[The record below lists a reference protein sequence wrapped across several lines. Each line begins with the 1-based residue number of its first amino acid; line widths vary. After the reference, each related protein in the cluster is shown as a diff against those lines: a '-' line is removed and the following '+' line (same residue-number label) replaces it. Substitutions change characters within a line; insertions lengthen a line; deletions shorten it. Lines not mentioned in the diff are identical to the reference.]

1 LTGGAERRSEKAGER
16 RVPRAAQVLRKASD
30 FERVLR
36 TGHRI
41 ASKNFVLRGVRN
53 TEAYSRLG
61 IIAGRKTAPRAVDRN
76 RAKRLIREVFRQFVR
91 RLGTQDVAIQLRGD
105 LRRHVNDAV
114 REELHSVFENFVRR
128 LEKTPD
134 T

>member
-1 LTGGAERRSEKAGER
+1 M
-16 RVPRAAQVLRKASD
+16 LRKSSD

-36 TGHRI
+36 SGYRSTS
-41 ASKNFVLRGVRN
+41 ANFVLRGVRN
-53 TEAYSRLG
+53 TEAHPRLG

-76 RAKRLIREVFRQFVR
+76 RAKRLIREVFRKFAN

-105 LRRHVNDAV
+105 LRRHVNEAI
-114 REELHSVFENFVRR
+114 REELHSVFESFVRR